1 MKKIIIIIF
10 LFTSLN
16 NCGFKIA
23 ENKELKGYLISKIDT
38 YGEGR
43 INYQIKNLLNTKSE
57 ANSEKKL
64 KITLN
69 TKKEKK
75 VKEKNINNEITKYQM
90 NVTTNVVFE
99 NISQKLSDD
108 IHLIV
113 LGTGPEE
120 KKIKDIVK
128 NRKNIHFFGYQNKE
142 KTISLIR
149 GSDILIQPS
158 LNEGISSTILEAMAC
173 KTIVITT
180 NVGGNKELIINEETG
195 FLLSINSDLFIEK
208 INYIF
213 THQTKLEK
221 IINNAFRFAQQYDW
235 NEVGKKYLK
244 LYEKLL
250 D

>member
-1 MKKIIIIIF
+1 MKKIILIIF

-99 NISQKLSDD
+99 DISQKLSSNFT
-108 IHLIV
+108 INVSGEYRV
-113 LGTGPEE
+113 LENHIQTINNE
-120 KKIKDIVK
+120 KKL
-128 NRKNIHFFGYQNKE
+128 RKN
-142 KTISLIR
+142 LA
-149 GSDILIQPS
+149 
-158 LNEGISSTILEAMAC
+158 NE
-173 KTIVITT
+173 IT
-180 NVGGNKELIINEETG
+180 
-195 FLLSINSDLFIEK
+195 D
-208 INYIF
+208 
-213 THQTKLEK
+213 K
-221 IINNAFRFAQQYDW
+221 IITELSD
-235 NEVGKKYLK
+235 K
-244 LYEKLL
+244 LNDL
-250 D
+250 

>member
-57 ANSEKKL
+57 ANSEKRL
-64 KITLN
+64 KIALN

-99 NISQKLSDD
+99 DISQKLSSNFT
-108 IHLIV
+108 INVSGEYRV
-113 LGTGPEE
+113 LENHIQTINNE
-120 KKIKDIVK
+120 KKL
-128 NRKNIHFFGYQNKE
+128 RKN
-142 KTISLIR
+142 LA
-149 GSDILIQPS
+149 
-158 LNEGISSTILEAMAC
+158 NE
-173 KTIVITT
+173 IT
-180 NVGGNKELIINEETG
+180 
-195 FLLSINSDLFIEK
+195 D
-208 INYIF
+208 
-213 THQTKLEK
+213 K
-221 IINNAFRFAQQYDW
+221 IITELSD
-235 NEVGKKYLK
+235 K
-244 LYEKLL
+244 LNDL
-250 D
+250 